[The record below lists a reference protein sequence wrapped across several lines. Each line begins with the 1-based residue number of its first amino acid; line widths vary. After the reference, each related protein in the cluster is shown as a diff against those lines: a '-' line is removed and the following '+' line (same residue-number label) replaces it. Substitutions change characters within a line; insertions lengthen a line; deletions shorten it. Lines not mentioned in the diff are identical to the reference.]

1 MQQEQQRWMT
11 RLGEPVGRF
20 HAWWRGDPPPAL
32 PALSDLSIFPSDDVR
47 TVAQLLVID
56 AREIEERLSRGHRL
70 WLARI
75 GGGVAGWGWSAA
87 EELSIG
93 ELRISRPIPPGNR
106 YLWDFFTAPPWR
118 GRGIY
123 PRLLQTIVSRDAD
136 ADRFWLGHDLDN
148 AASARGVAKSGFREA
163 GVLYR
168 RQNER
173 FVLVPSEPLDRAV
186 AAASLFGVAIAD
198 PCSVRVA

>member
-1 MQQEQQRWMT
+1 MT

-20 HAWWRGDPPPAL
+20 HAWWRGDPLPAL
-32 PALSDLSIFPSDDVR
+32 PCLSDLSIFPSDDAR
-47 TVAQLLVID
+47 TVAQLLAID
-56 AREIEERLSRGHRL
+56 AREIEERMSRGHRP

-75 GGGVAGWGWSAA
+75 AGAVVGWGWSAA

-93 ELRISRPIPPGNR
+93 ELGISRPIPPGNR
-106 YLWDFFTAPPWR
+106 YLWDFFTVPPRR
-118 GRGIY
+118 GGGIY
-123 PRLLQTIVSRDAD
+123 PRLLQTIVSRDVH

-148 AASARGVAKSGFREA
+148 AASARGVAKSGFCEA

-168 RQNER
+168 RQNAT
-173 FVLVPSEPLDRAV
+173 FVLVPSEPLDRAI
-186 AAASLFGVAIAD
+186 AAASLFGVDVAD

>member
-1 MQQEQQRWMT
+1 MT

-20 HAWWRGDPPPAL
+20 HAWWRGDPLPAL
-32 PALSDLSIFPSDDVR
+32 PGLSDLSIFPSDDVR
-47 TVAQLLVID
+47 TLAQLLAID
-56 AREIEERLSRGHRL
+56 AREIEERMRRGDRP

-75 GGGVAGWGWSAA
+75 AGAVVGWGWSAA
-87 EELSIG
+87 AELSIG
-93 ELRISRPIPPGNR
+93 ELGISRPIPPGNR
-106 YLWDFFTAPPWR
+106 YLWDFFTVPPWR

-123 PRLLQTIVSRDAD
+123 PRLLQAIVSREVD

-148 AASARGVAKSGFREA
+148 AASARGVAKSGFRQA

-168 RQNER
+168 RENET

-186 AAASLFGVAIAD
+186 AAASLFGVGFVD